1 MMLSDKKPITLA
13 EEERK
18 RMEEEKEQQMVP
30 ETGTCE
36 CADRE
41 TDQSLREKEASSA
54 IDFEDAL
61 HNQVYVKRKPRRKRD
76 VSDIL
81 FRKTKSLDQVF
92 PFLSFFHSSLFLICL
107 TNLVSSSAAGDEQ
120 EGERYVRNI
129 RGERA

>member
-92 PFLSFFHSSLFLICL
+92 PFLSFFHSSLALAL
-107 TNLVSSSAAGDEQ
+107 SLSSMPNESRFFIGS
-120 EGERYVRNI
+120 R
-129 RGERA
+129 

>member
-1 MMLSDKKPITLA
+1 MMLTDKKPITLA

-18 RMEEEKEQQMVP
+18 RMEEEKEQMVP

-81 FRKTKSLDQVF
+81 FRKTKSLDQVIDRS
-92 PFLSFFHSSLFLICL
+92 PSFDSCISD
-107 TNLVSSSAAGDEQ
+107 TYYA
-120 EGERYVRNI
+120 YVFGSR
-129 RGERA
+129 

>member
-1 MMLSDKKPITLA
+1 MLLPDKKAISIA

-18 RMEEEKEQQMVP
+18 RIEEEKEQMIP

-54 IDFEDAL
+54 IAFEDAL

-76 VSDIL
+76 VSDMSYGSSSG
-81 FRKTKSLDQVF
+81 KTKAVERDQVK
-92 PFLSFFHSSLFLICL
+92 
-107 TNLVSSSAAGDEQ
+107 
-120 EGERYVRNI
+120 
-129 RGERA
+129 